1 MTISKGMAAGFVA
14 GISIAGG
21 AFFWLR
27 VHEDITRERDTARIA
42 ELDAQVQRLEQT
54 VSRLSERVM
63 DDARIAAASRLM
75 VLPATARTS
84 LTAAQSSADIA
95 TEAMADDALTP
106 GIKPQR

>member
-1 MTISKGMAAGFVA
+1 MEDLAKKELRMTISKGMAAGFVA

-54 VSRLSERVM
+54 VSRLSERMM
-63 DDARIAAASRLM
+63 DDARIAAA
-75 VLPATARTS
+75 
-84 LTAAQSSADIA
+84 
-95 TEAMADDALTP
+95 
-106 GIKPQR
+106 IKPQR